1 MKPKVKKLLSFLFIL
16 ISVSVV
22 IIIAFSNR
30 ELGNA
35 WDAISQLS
43 LPWIGGLLLCWFVYG
58 FFEAMG
64 TWNCLYN
71 RGHRIRPLSVYWTVL
86 IGMYYSN
93 ITPSAAGGQPMQVNS
108 LRKAGIPVG
117 YGTMAV
123 TIRFFANQF
132 IICFMSLV
140 LFLFNRP
147 FVYQQ
152 LGGVMWVVR
161 VGWLINFSVI
171 PLIVLATWK
180 RNWIQ
185 KFGIWLIS
193 VLHKMHLVRNREA
206 SIAKVTEV
214 LDTYNKAMHDLLKR
228 PGQITIQFLCSLAS
242 LLAMTATVIFV
253 YHAFGQHGTHW
264 YQLLTLSCLLYVS
277 ASYTPLPGASGAQ
290 EGGFVVYFGKI
301 FLNGTI
307 GMALLT
313 WRFFTFY
320 LFLIVGVGMVLLE
333 KVILKREKSRRLKEL
348 IEADDTETA
357 VIPEAPECGGE
368 PETPAE

>member
-1 MKPKVKKLLSFLFIL
+1 MSTKLKKALSFFFIAAS
-16 ISVSVV
+16 ITAVFF
-22 IIIAFSNR
+22 IAFSNTELKDAWGAIATLDLWWVAGIFGCWIVCTVFDGMNYWCYLRR
-30 ELGNA
+30 EKFK
-35 WDAISQLS
+35 IS
-43 LPWIGGLLLCWFVYG
+43 IGRTINV
-58 FFEAMG
+58 A
-64 TWNCLYN
+64 
-71 RGHRIRPLSVYWTVL
+71 L
-86 IGMYYSN
+86 IGYYYSN

-132 IICFMSLV
+132 IICMMSLG
-140 LFLFNRP
+140 LFLFNRQ
-147 FVYQQ
+147 FVYEQ
-152 LGGVMWVVR
+152 LGGVMWIVR
-161 VGWLINFSVI
+161 IGWLINFSVV
-171 PLIVLATWK
+171 PLIALATWK

-185 KFGIWLIS
+185 KFANWLITL
-193 VLHKMHLVRNREA
+193 LHRMHLIRNRDTM
-206 SIAKVTEV
+206 INKVTEV

-228 PGQITIQFLCSLAS
+228 PGQITIQVLCSFIS
-242 LLAMTATVIFV
+242 LLAMTGTVIFV
-253 YHAFGQHGTHW
+253 YHAFGQHGVHW

-320 LFLIVGVGMVLLE
+320 IFLIVGVGTVVLE
-333 KVILKREKSRRLKEL
+333 KIILRREKRKRICDNSIAK
-348 IEADDTETA
+348 DDE
-357 VIPEAPECGGE
+357 
-368 PETPAE
+368 

>member
-1 MKPKVKKLLSFLFIL
+1 
-16 ISVSVV
+16 
-22 IIIAFSNR
+22 
-30 ELGNA
+30 
-35 WDAISQLS
+35 
-43 LPWIGGLLLCWFVYG
+43 
-58 FFEAMG
+58 
-64 TWNCLYN
+64 
-71 RGHRIRPLSVYWTVL
+71 
-86 IGMYYSN
+86 
-93 ITPSAAGGQPMQVNS
+93 
-108 LRKAGIPVG
+108 
-117 YGTMAV
+117 
-123 TIRFFANQF
+123 
-132 IICFMSLV
+132 MSLV

-185 KFGIWLIS
+185 KFAIWLIS
-193 VLHKMHLVRNREA
+193 LLNKIHLVRNREA
-206 SIAKVTEV
+206 SIDKVTEV

-228 PGQITIQFLCSLAS
+228 PGQITIQFLCSFAS

-290 EGGFVVYFGKI
+290 EGGFVVYFGRI

-333 KVILKREKSRRLKEL
+333 KIILRREKNRRLKGLNTSEGAESEEIL
-348 IEADDTETA
+348 NDADRAGMTETH
-357 VIPEAPECGGE
+357 EE
-368 PETPAE
+368 